1 MCVCA
6 FCVFF
11 SSCFFRYTE
20 VAKEREAAKE
30 RIGEAV
36 EPDTKRSR
44 QSDLLWA
51 AVQPELRKPLDLK
64 GKLYLAPLTTIGNLP
79 FRRVCVGLGCDVT
92 CSEMAVAENIIK
104 VLKFVIFFCL
114 YILRLNAGK
123 AFRMGSDEASSER
136 KIVWCSAGCKSRFR
150 RLCGRSID
158 RRVHQRRF
166 CGSELWMSDRCHHQ
180 YGNGERA
187 AGTSHSHERLVLW
200 IFKHAA
206 ENSFHHQSAHGKEN
220 CQSHH
225 SQDPA

>member
-1 MCVCA
+1 MCVCVC
-6 FCVFF
+6 FLCFFF

-104 VLKFVIFFCL
+104 VLKFVIFFLFVYLTTQC
-114 YILRLNAGK
+114 RE
-123 AFRMGSDEASSER
+123 S
-136 KIVWCSAGCKSRFR
+136 V
-150 RLCGRSID
+150 
-158 RRVHQRRF
+158 Q
-166 CGSELWMSDRCHHQ
+166 
-180 YGNGERA
+180 NG
-187 AGTSHSHERLVLW
+187 
-200 IFKHAA
+200 F
-206 ENSFHHQSAHGKEN
+206 
-220 CQSHH
+220 
-225 SQDPA
+225 